1 MENIEQ
7 AVIDLIDMGFT
18 SKDVKAFDSF
28 GFTEEEKMQIVEAM
42 KNK

>member
-18 SKDVKAFDSF
+18 SKDVKEFDSLR
-28 GFTEEEKMQIVEAM
+28 FTEEEKMQIVEAM